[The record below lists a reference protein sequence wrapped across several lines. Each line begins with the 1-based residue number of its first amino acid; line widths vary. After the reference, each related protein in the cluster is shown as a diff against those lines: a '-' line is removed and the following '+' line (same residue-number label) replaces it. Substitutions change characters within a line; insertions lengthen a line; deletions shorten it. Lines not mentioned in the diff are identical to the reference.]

1 MRTATHRP
9 STGMPLATHH
19 ASDVPNQ
26 IGTLAIVTGAHSGI
40 GFRVSQRLAAAGA
53 EMILTVVDPSS
64 FLCFPLYSL

>member
-53 EMILTVVDPSS
+53 ESILAVVDPSS
-64 FLCFPLYSL
+64 FLCFPLSSL